1 MAQAA
6 DNKTQRRKVRE
17 QSLQSLN
24 ELAELLELTHL
35 EARLRTIRVHDPL
48 EGPNFG
54 LLQRRQGTF
63 LARVPE
69 LLSVH
74 RSHGAERCLGN
85 LRSSVREAWAKMD
98 TEVHIL

>member
-1 MAQAA
+1 MNVQDMPACGFFVYVHTWNIAA
-6 DNKTQRRKVRE
+6 WTKVVRP
-17 QSLQSLN
+17 
-24 ELAELLELTHL
+24 ELAHP
-35 EARLRTIRVHDPL
+35 RHDPL
-48 EGPNFG
+48 DGPNFG
-54 LLQRRQGTF
+54 LLRRRQGAF

-85 LRSSVREAWAKMD
+85 LRSSAREAWAKMG